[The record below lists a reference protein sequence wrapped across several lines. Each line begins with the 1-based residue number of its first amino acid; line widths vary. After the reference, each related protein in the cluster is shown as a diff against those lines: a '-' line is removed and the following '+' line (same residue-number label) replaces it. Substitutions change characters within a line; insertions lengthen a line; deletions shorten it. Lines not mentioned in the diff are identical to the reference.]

1 MDRLSIQADLS
12 TTDMRCVVFAKK
24 THPTAGSLQHAGKE
38 SEHRPTRVS
47 RVITDL

>member
-24 THPTAGSLQHAGKE
+24 SHPTDGSLQHAGKE
-38 SEHRPTRVS
+38 SEHRLTRIS